1 MNNQPMILIENQPTL
16 IHIEEKSKYNYQYP
30 SNFRFRDI
38 KNREQ
43 RRKHNKFQ
51 KETDKYAFLK
61 RK

>member
-1 MNNQPMILIENQPTL
+1 MNNQPMILIENQPSL
-16 IHIEEKSKYNYQYP
+16 IRIEEKNKYNYEYP

-43 RRKHNKFQ
+43 RRKRNKFT
-51 KETDKYAFLK
+51 KEIDKYAFLK